1 MKVLKSVNLHL
12 EYVPRCFRNQNAK
25 KVEHKVTSKKQ
36 KQKKNKKKKYGRSS
50 RHTRNEKVGKWFINY
65 YHLTVKVKKNN
76 GTFTVLMSNYVS
88 DMIHSLQLHLEANVQ
103 F

>member
-1 MKVLKSVNLHL
+1 MYPDVLGTKM
-12 EYVPRCFRNQNAK
+12 QK
-25 KVEHKVTSKKQ
+25 KWSIRSLQ
-36 KQKKNKKKKYGRSS
+36 KNKKTKKNNKKYGRSS

-76 GTFTVLMSNYVS
+76 GTFTFLMSNYVS

>member
-1 MKVLKSVNLHL
+1 MYPDVLGTKM
-12 EYVPRCFRNQNAK
+12 
-25 KVEHKVTSKKQ
+25 
-36 KQKKNKKKKYGRSS
+36 QKKWSIRSLQKNKNKKKKKKKKYGRSS
-50 RHTRNEKVGKWFINY
+50 RYTRNEKVGKWFINY